1 MEEHGYAFA
10 TDINGIL
17 TTPASAR
24 RHPRATAHRLPSLLY
39 ADDMSLLSSSKASLA
54 ALLARLEVVSTEWG
68 LSINY
73 AKTKAMHIHPL
84 STPRNGPPA
93 CPSPIQLAGGNI
105 EFVQD
110 FVYLGSRFSADGS
123 LGPELARRM
132 GAARGA
138 FGQLGKLWEKHD
150 VSLPIRMMVFK
161 AIIPPTLL
169 YGCETWALS
178 AAQTRQLDVF
188 LNECLRKVLGTSR
201 GEHAMSNE
209 ELRQLCR
216 QQDVASMVRKY
227 RLRFLGHVARQDNTR
242 YTKQMLFATHIPGV
256 TARPKW
262 GGEFITGTY
271 RDDLMAIEE
280 HNNWFEHAQD
290 REDWRHMLHE
300 KFGPQA
306 ED

>member
-1 MEEHGYAFA
+1 MAMYPHGYAC
-10 TDINGIL
+10 N
-17 TTPASAR
+17 
-24 RHPRATAHRLPSLLY
+24 H
-39 ADDMSLLSSSKASLA
+39 
-54 ALLARLEVVSTEWG
+54 
-68 LSINY
+68 
-73 AKTKAMHIHPL
+73 
-84 STPRNGPPA
+84 
-93 CPSPIQLAGGNI
+93 
-105 EFVQD
+105 
-110 FVYLGSRFSADGS
+110 
-123 LGPELARRM
+123 
-132 GAARGA
+132 
-138 FGQLGKLWEKHD
+138 HD
-150 VSLPIRMMVFK
+150 VALPIRMMVFK

-209 ELRQLCR
+209 ELRRRCR

-242 YTKQMLFATHIPGV
+242 YTKLMLFATHIPGV
-256 TARPKW
+256 NALPKH

-271 RDDLMAIEE
+271 RDDLLAIDE

-300 KFGPQA
+300 KFAAQDEG
-306 ED
+306 